1 MLGND
6 RSVGVVG
13 QTSGVAVGELGVAML
28 ALIDVVGEIAA
39 VVGSGEVDTWAN
51 ETARDDFVAP
61 GRGLPSGSAT
71 AFGSATGPR
80 GREGHVD
87 GSCMAGQMVDQASDG
102 PGRSE

>member
-39 VVGSGEVDTWAN
+39 VVGSGEVDAWAN
-51 ETARDDFVAP
+51 ETARDDFALS
-61 GRGLPSGSAT
+61 GRGCLRVPPQPVVPLPGLT
-71 AFGSATGPR
+71 AERAD
-80 GREGHVD
+80 D
-87 GSCMAGQMVDQASDG
+87 GWRVA
-102 PGRSE
+102 R